1 MSTPPRKKAAE
12 PPAPVVVI
20 RKVAHRGGH
29 HGGAWKVAYAD
40 FVTTMMALFIVL
52 WAAGQDTNVRE
63 SIATYFRNQESTRV
77 APLNGRGNHVLP
89 ANTGVVGNAEATSRG
104 RAGTDDE
111 DQTFEHTADAIRV
124 AIDSVGDLRK
134 LSNQIRID
142 VNPEG
147 LRVQFVEFDDSLFFE
162 VGSARLK
169 PALTRLLAI
178 VGETVGK
185 LPNGVIVEGHT
196 DQRAYARAGS
206 GYTNWELSSERANTA
221 RRILETSG
229 IDPGH
234 IVRVIGYA
242 DREPLVPD
250 NPFDPTNRRV
260 SVIVKRRVPAA
271 ATPTTAPP
279 AAPPTRD
286 GAERLRQL
294 LGRGLSSP
302 LTRTVA

>member
-1 MSTPPRKKAAE
+1 
-12 PPAPVVVI
+12 
-20 RKVAHRGGH
+20 
-29 HGGAWKVAYAD
+29 
-40 FVTTMMALFIVL
+40 
-52 WAAGQDTNVRE
+52 
-63 SIATYFRNQESTRV
+63 
-77 APLNGRGNHVLP
+77 
-89 ANTGVVGNAEATSRG
+89 VGNAEATARG
-104 RAGTDDE
+104 SAGTEDE
-111 DQTFEHTADAIRV
+111 DQTFAHTADAIRV
-124 AIDSVGDLRK
+124 AIDSVGDLKK
-134 LSNQIRID
+134 LSKQIRID

-196 DQRAYARAGS
+196 DQRAYAGNGS
-206 GYTNWELSSERANTA
+206 GYTNWELSSERANSA

-229 IDPGH
+229 IDAAH
-234 IVRVIGYA
+234 IMRVIGYA
-242 DREPLVPD
+242 DRDPLVPD
-250 NPFDPTNRRV
+250 NPLDPTNRRV

-279 AAPPTRD
+279 AGAPARD

-294 LGRGLSSP
+294 LGRVLSAP
-302 LTRTVA
+302 VTRTVA